1 MFTSEICMP
10 SENFVPMLSVS
21 GLNVFHANLQVVWDL
36 SFHVNKGELVTMIGP
51 NGAGKTTT
59 VETIVGPNRNATGSI
74 LLEGECILGSHPYD
88 LFRKGLALVRE
99 KREIFPAMPV
109 IENLLLGGTGNL
121 NTKKSLDRIFRL
133 FPVLQERKQ
142 QMAGTLSGGEQQM
155 LAIGRSLMSEPRL
168 LILDEP
174 STGLS
179 PILTGQ
185 VFRSLE
191 QLGREGMT
199 ILLLEQN
206 VRNALAM
213 CDRGYVL
220 ENGRI
225 VQEGRSKELLH
236 DPRIQKAYLGF

>member
-1 MFTSEICMP
+1 
-10 SENFVPMLSVS
+10 MLAVT
-21 GLNVFHANLQVVWDL
+21 GLNVFHGNLQVVWDL
-36 SFHVNKGELVTMIGP
+36 SFHVEKGELVTLIGP

-59 VETIVGPNRNATGSI
+59 VETIIGLNRKASGSI
-74 LLEGECILGSHPYD
+74 VFEGEDILGHHPYD
-88 LFRKGLALVRE
+88 LFKKGLALVPE
-99 KREIFPAMPV
+99 KREIFSKMPV
-109 IENLLLGGTGNL
+109 EENLLLG
-121 NTKKSLDRIFRL
+121 RIGQDETEKTLLHIFQL
-133 FPVLQERKQ
+133 FPILKERKN

-155 LAIGRSLMSEPRL
+155 LAIGRALMSKPKL

-179 PILTGQ
+179 PILVGQ

-206 VRNALAM
+206 VRHALDM
-213 CDRGYVL
+213 CHRGYVL

-225 VQEGRSKELLH
+225 IKEGKAKELKRDSH
-236 DPRIQKAYLGF
+236 IQKAYLGF

>member
-1 MFTSEICMP
+1 
-10 SENFVPMLSVS
+10 MLAVT
-21 GLNVFHANLQVVWDL
+21 GLNVFHGNLQVVWDL
-36 SFHVNKGELVTMIGP
+36 SFHVKKGELVTLIGP

-59 VETIVGPNRNATGSI
+59 VETIIGLNRKASGSI
-74 LLEGECILGSHPYD
+74 VFEGEDILGHHSYD
-88 LFRKGLALVRE
+88 LFKKGLALVPE
-99 KREIFPAMPV
+99 KREIFPKMPV
-109 IENLLLGGTGNL
+109 AENLLLGKIGTDETEKTL
-121 NTKKSLDRIFRL
+121 AHIFQL
-133 FPVLQERKQ
+133 FPILKEREH

-155 LAIGRSLMSEPRL
+155 LAIGRALMSKPKL

-179 PILTGQ
+179 PILVGQ

-206 VRNALAM
+206 VRHALDM
-213 CDRGYVL
+213 CQRGYVL

-225 VQEGRSKELLH
+225 IKEGKAKELKRDSH
-236 DPRIQKAYLGF
+236 IQKAYLGF

>member
-1 MFTSEICMP
+1 
-10 SENFVPMLSVS
+10 MLTVS

-36 SFHVNKGELVTMIGP
+36 SFRVNKGELVTMIGP

-59 VETIVGPNRNATGSI
+59 VETIIGLNRNATGSI
-74 LLEGECILGSHPYD
+74 LFDGENILGRHPYD
-88 LFRKGLALVRE
+88 LFIKGLALVPE

-109 IENLLLGGTGNL
+109 IENLLLGGTGNA
-121 NTKKSLDRIFRL
+121 NTGKSLDRIFRL
-133 FPVLQERKQ
+133 FPILQEREQ
-142 QMAGTLSGGEQQM
+142 QLAGTLSGGEQQM
-155 LAIGRSLMSEPRL
+155 LAIGRALMSEPRL

-179 PILTGQ
+179 PLLTGQ

-213 CDRGYVL
+213 CNRGYVL
-220 ENGRI
+220 ENGRV
-225 VQEGRSKELLH
+225 VQEGKSKELLH

>member
-1 MFTSEICMP
+1 MEREF
-10 SENFVPMLSVS
+10 MLTVS
-21 GLNVFHANLQVVWDL
+21 GLNVFHGNLQVVWDL
-36 SFHVNKGELVTMIGP
+36 SFRVQKGELVTMIGP

-59 VETIVGPNRNATGSI
+59 VETIVGLNRRATGSI
-74 LLEGECILGSHPYD
+74 LFDGENILGSHPYD
-88 LFRKGLALVRE
+88 LFRKGLALVPE
-99 KREIFPAMPV
+99 KREIFPNMPV
-109 IENLLLGGTGNL
+109 IENLFLGGITGPDQDKAL
-121 NTKKSLDRIFRL
+121 ERIFRL
-133 FPVLQERKQ
+133 FPILQERQRQK
-142 QMAGTLSGGEQQM
+142 AGTLSGGEQQM
-155 LAIGRSLMSEPRL
+155 LAVGRALMSEPRL

-179 PILTGQ
+179 PILTGE

-225 VQEGRSKELLH
+225 VQEGRSKDLMH

>member
-1 MFTSEICMP
+1 
-10 SENFVPMLSVS
+10 MLTVT
-21 GLNVFHANLQVVWDL
+21 GLNVFHTNLQVVWDL

-59 VETIVGPNRNATGSI
+59 VETIVGINRKATGSI
-74 LLEGECILGSHPYD
+74 LFDGESILGRHPYD
-88 LFRKGLALVRE
+88 LFNKGLALVPE
-99 KREIFPAMPV
+99 KREIFPNMPV
-109 IENLLLGGTGNL
+109 IENLLLGGTGNAHPD
-121 NTKKSLDRIFRL
+121 KSLDRIFRL
-133 FPVLQERKQ
+133 FPVLKEREQ
-142 QMAGTLSGGEQQM
+142 QHAGTLSGGEQQM
-155 LAIGRSLMSEPRL
+155 LAIGRALMSEPRL

-179 PILTGQ
+179 PLLTGQ

-213 CDRGYVL
+213 CNRGYVL

-225 VQEGRSKELLH
+225 VQEGKSKELLH

>member
-1 MFTSEICMP
+1 
-10 SENFVPMLSVS
+10 MLSVS
-21 GLNVFHANLQVVWDL
+21 GLNVFHGNLQVVWDL

-59 VETIVGPNRNATGSI
+59 VETIIGLNRKATGSV
-74 LLEGECILGSHPYD
+74 LFDGEPVLGRHPNE
-88 LFRKGLALVRE
+88 LFAKGLALVPE
-99 KREIFPAMPV
+99 KREIFPSMPV
-109 IENLLLGGTGNL
+109 IENLRLGGTN
-121 NTKKSLDRIFRL
+121 NKDPDAAISRIFRL
-133 FPVLQERKQ
+133 FPVLQERERQ
-142 QMAGTLSGGEQQM
+142 EAGTLSGGEQQM
-155 LAIGRSLMSEPRL
+155 LAIGRALMSEPRL

-179 PILTGQ
+179 PLLTGQ

-225 VQEGRSKELLH
+225 VQEGKSKELLH
-236 DPRIQKAYLGF
+236 DARIQKAYLGF

>member
-1 MFTSEICMP
+1 
-10 SENFVPMLSVS
+10 MLTVS
-21 GLNVFHANLQVVWDL
+21 GLNIFHGNLQVVWDL
-36 SFHVNKGELVTMIGP
+36 SFQVNKGELVTMIGP

-59 VETIVGPNRNATGSI
+59 VETIIGLNRKAHGSI
-74 LLEGECILGSHPYD
+74 LFDGESILGHHPYD
-88 LFRKGLALVRE
+88 LFRKGLALVPE
-99 KREIFPAMPV
+99 KREIFPNLPV
-109 IENLLLGGTGNL
+109 IENLLLGGTGNSDPD
-121 NTKKSLDRIFRL
+121 KSLDRIFRL
-133 FPVLQERKQ
+133 FPILRERQ
-142 QMAGTLSGGEQQM
+142 RQMAGTLSGGEQQM
-155 LAIGRSLMSEPRL
+155 LAIGRALMSEPRL

-225 VQEGRSKELLH
+225 VQEGRSKELMH

>member
-1 MFTSEICMP
+1 
-10 SENFVPMLSVS
+10 MLNVS
-21 GLNVFHANLQVVWDL
+21 GLNVFHTNLQVVWDL

-59 VETIVGPNRNATGSI
+59 VETIVGLNRNATGSI
-74 LLEGECILGSHPYD
+74 LFDGESILGHHPYD
-88 LFRKGLALVRE
+88 LFRKGLALVPE

-109 IENLLLGGTGNL
+109 IENLLLGGTGNPD
-121 NTKKSLDRIFRL
+121 TIKSLDRIFRL
-133 FPVLQERKQ
+133 FPILKERRQ
-142 QMAGTLSGGEQQM
+142 QIAGTLSGGEQQM
-155 LAIGRSLMSEPRL
+155 LAIGRALMSEPRL

-179 PILTGQ
+179 PLLVGQ

-213 CDRGYVL
+213 CNRGYVL

>member
-1 MFTSEICMP
+1 
-10 SENFVPMLSVS
+10 MLTVS
-21 GLNVFHANLQVVWDL
+21 GLNVFHGNLQVVWDL
-36 SFHVNKGELVTMIGP
+36 SLHVNPGELVTMIGP
-51 NGAGKTTT
+51 NGAGKTTA
-59 VETIVGPNRNATGSI
+59 VEAIVGLNRKATGSI
-74 LLEGECILGSHPYD
+74 LLDGESILGMPPYD
-88 LFRKGLALVRE
+88 IFRRGLALVPE

-109 IENLLLGGTGNL
+109 VENLLLGGGTAG
-121 NTKKSLDRIFRL
+121 KDRPLDRIFSL
-133 FPVLQERKQ
+133 FPVLHERERQ
-142 QMAGTLSGGEQQM
+142 NAGTLSGGEQQM
-155 LAIGRSLMSEPRL
+155 LAIGRALMSDPRL

-179 PILTGQ
+179 PILSSQ

-213 CDRGYVL
+213 CNRGYVL

-225 VQEGRSKELLH
+225 VQEGNAKELMH
-236 DPRIQKAYLGF
+236 DPHIQRAYLGF

>member
-1 MFTSEICMP
+1 
-10 SENFVPMLSVS
+10 MLTVT
-21 GLNVFHANLQVVWDL
+21 GLNIFHANLQVVWDI
-36 SFHVNKGELVTMIGP
+36 SFQVNKGELVTMIGP

-59 VETIVGPNRNATGSI
+59 VETIVGINRKATGSI
-74 LLEGECILGSHPYD
+74 LFDGENILGRHPYD
-88 LFRKGLALVRE
+88 LFNKGLALVPE
-99 KREIFPAMPV
+99 KREIFPNMPV
-109 IENLLLGGTGNL
+109 IENLLLGGTGNAHPD
-121 NTKKSLDRIFRL
+121 KSLDRIFRL
-133 FPVLQERKQ
+133 FPILKEREQ
-142 QMAGTLSGGEQQM
+142 QHAGTLSGGEQQM
-155 LAIGRSLMSEPRL
+155 LAIGRALMSEPRL

-179 PILTGQ
+179 PLLTGQ

-213 CDRGYVL
+213 CNRGYVL

-225 VQEGRSKELLH
+225 VQEGKSKELLH

>member
-1 MFTSEICMP
+1 
-10 SENFVPMLSVS
+10 MLTVS
-21 GLNVFHANLQVVWDL
+21 GLNVFHGNLQVVWDL
-36 SFHVNKGELVTMIGP
+36 SFCVKKGELVTMIGP

-59 VETIVGPNRNATGSI
+59 VETIIGLNQKATGSI
-74 LLEGECILGSHPYD
+74 MFDGENILGTHPYD
-88 LFRKGLALVRE
+88 LFRKGLALVPE
-99 KREIFPAMPV
+99 KREIFPTMPV
-109 IENLLLGGTGNL
+109 IENLLLGGTGNTDKDKTL
-121 NTKKSLDRIFRL
+121 GHIYRL
-133 FPVLQERKQ
+133 FPILQERQ
-142 QMAGTLSGGEQQM
+142 EQMAGTLSGGEQQM
-155 LAIGRSLMSEPRL
+155 LAIGRALMSEPRL

-213 CDRGYVL
+213 CNRGYVL

-225 VQEGRSKELLH
+225 VQEGRSKELLN
-236 DPRIQKAYLGF
+236 DPRIQKSYLGF

>member
-1 MFTSEICMP
+1 
-10 SENFVPMLSVS
+10 MLTVS

-36 SFHVNKGELVTMIGP
+36 SFRVNKGELVTMIGP

-59 VETIVGPNRNATGSI
+59 VETIVGLNKKATGSI
-74 LLEGECILGSHPYD
+74 VFDGVSILGSHPYD
-88 LFRKGLALVRE
+88 LFRKGLALVPE

-109 IENLLLGGTGNL
+109 IENLLLGGTCNPHPD
-121 NTKKSLDRIFRL
+121 KSLDRIFRL
-133 FPVLQERKQ
+133 FPILDERRQ

-155 LAIGRSLMSEPRL
+155 LAIGRALMSEPRL

-179 PILTGQ
+179 PLLTGQ

-213 CDRGYVL
+213 CNRGYVL

-225 VQEGRSKELLH
+225 VQEGKSKELLH

>member
-1 MFTSEICMP
+1 
-10 SENFVPMLSVS
+10 MLKVS
-21 GLNVFHANLQVVWDL
+21 GLNVFHSNLQVVWDL

-51 NGAGKTTT
+51 NGAGKTAT
-59 VETIVGPNRNATGSI
+59 VETIIGLNRNATGSI
-74 LLEGECILGSHPYD
+74 LFDGENVLGHHPFD
-88 LFRKGLALVRE
+88 LFRKGLALVPE

-109 IENLLLGGTGNL
+109 IENLLLGGTGNP

-155 LAIGRSLMSEPRL
+155 LAIGRALMSEPRL

-213 CDRGYVL
+213 CNRGYVL

-225 VQEGRSKELLH
+225 VQEGKSKELLH

>member
-1 MFTSEICMP
+1 
-10 SENFVPMLSVS
+10 MLIVS
-21 GLNVFHANLQVVWDL
+21 GLNVFHGNLQVVWDL
-36 SFHVNKGELVTMIGP
+36 SFRVNKGELVTMIGP

-59 VETIVGPNRNATGSI
+59 VETIIGLNRKATGSI
-74 LLEGECILGSHPYD
+74 LFDGKSILGSHPYD
-88 LFRKGLALVRE
+88 LFSKGLALVPE
-99 KREIFPAMPV
+99 KREIFPKMPV
-109 IENLLLGGTGNL
+109 IENLLLGGTANADPDKTL
-121 NTKKSLDRIFRL
+121 ARIFRL

-142 QMAGTLSGGEQQM
+142 QVAGTLSGGEQQM
-155 LAIGRSLMSEPRL
+155 LAIGRALMSEPRL

-213 CDRGYVL
+213 CNRGYVL

-225 VQEGRSKELLH
+225 VQVGRSKNLLN

>member
-1 MFTSEICMP
+1 
-10 SENFVPMLSVS
+10 MLTVT
-21 GLNVFHANLQVVWDL
+21 GLNVFHSNLQVVWDL
-36 SFHVNKGELVTMIGP
+36 SFQVNKGELVTMIGP

-59 VETIVGPNRNATGSI
+59 VETIVGINRKATGSI
-74 LLEGECILGSHPYD
+74 VFDGESILGRHPYD
-88 LFRKGLALVRE
+88 LFTKGLALVPE
-99 KREIFPAMPV
+99 KREIFPNMPV
-109 IENLLLGGTGNL
+109 IENLLLGGTG
-121 NTKKSLDRIFRL
+121 KAHPDKSLDRIFRL
-133 FPVLQERKQ
+133 FPILKEREQ
-142 QMAGTLSGGEQQM
+142 QHAGTLSGGEQQM
-155 LAIGRSLMSEPRL
+155 LAIGRALMSEPRL

-179 PILTGQ
+179 PLLTGQ

-213 CDRGYVL
+213 CNRGYVL

>member
-1 MFTSEICMP
+1 
-10 SENFVPMLSVS
+10 MLTVS

-36 SFHVNKGELVTMIGP
+36 SFRVEKGELITMIGP

-59 VETIVGPNRNATGSI
+59 VETIMGLNRKATGSI
-74 LLEGECILGSHPYD
+74 MYNGENILGSHPYD
-88 LFRKGLALVRE
+88 LFRKGLALVPE
-99 KREIFPAMPV
+99 KREIFPNMPV
-109 IENLLLGGTGNL
+109 IENLLLGGTGN
-121 NTKKSLDRIFRL
+121 TDPDKTLDHIYHL
-133 FPVLQERKQ
+133 FPILQERQ
-142 QMAGTLSGGEQQM
+142 WQMAGTLSGGEQQM
-155 LAIGRSLMSEPRL
+155 LAIGRALMSEPRI

-174 STGLS
+174 SMGLS
-179 PILTGQ
+179 PLLTGQ

-213 CDRGYVL
+213 CNRGYVL

-236 DPRIQKAYLGF
+236 DPRIQKAYLGL

>member
-1 MFTSEICMP
+1 
-10 SENFVPMLSVS
+10 MLTVS

-36 SFHVNKGELVTMIGP
+36 SFHVDKGELVTMIGP

-59 VETIVGPNRNATGSI
+59 VETIAGLNRNAGGSI
-74 LLEGECILGSHPYD
+74 LLDGESILGCHPYD
-88 LFRKGLALVRE
+88 LFRKGLALVPE
-99 KREIFPAMPV
+99 KREIFPTMPV
-109 IENLLLGGTGNL
+109 IENLLLGGTGNPDP
-121 NTKKSLDRIFRL
+121 KKSLDRIFHL
-133 FPVLQERKQ
+133 FPILKEREQ

-155 LAIGRSLMSEPRL
+155 LAIGRALMSEPRL

-179 PILTGQ
+179 PLLTGQ

-213 CDRGYVL
+213 CNRGYVL

-225 VQEGRSKELLH
+225 VQEGTSKELLH

>member
-1 MFTSEICMP
+1 
-10 SENFVPMLSVS
+10 MLTVT
-21 GLNVFHANLQVVWDL
+21 GLNVFHGNLQVVWDL
-36 SFHVNKGELVTMIGP
+36 NLHVGKGELVTMIGP

-59 VETIVGPNRNATGSI
+59 VETLTGLNRNASGSI
-74 LLEGECILGSHPYD
+74 VFEGENILGLHPYD
-88 LFRKGLALVRE
+88 LFRKGLALVPE
-99 KREIFPAMPV
+99 KREIFPKMPV
-109 IENLLLGGTGNL
+109 AENLLLGRTGPDEGGK
-121 NTKKSLDRIFRL
+121 TLDHIYRL
-133 FPVLQERKQ
+133 FPILKEREH

-155 LAIGRSLMSEPRL
+155 LAIGRALMSRPRL

-179 PILTGQ
+179 PLLVGQ

-206 VRNALAM
+206 VRNALDM
-213 CDRGYVL
+213 CNRGYVL

-225 VQEGRSKELLH
+225 VKEGKAKELMR
-236 DPRIQKAYLGF
+236 DPHVQKAYLGF